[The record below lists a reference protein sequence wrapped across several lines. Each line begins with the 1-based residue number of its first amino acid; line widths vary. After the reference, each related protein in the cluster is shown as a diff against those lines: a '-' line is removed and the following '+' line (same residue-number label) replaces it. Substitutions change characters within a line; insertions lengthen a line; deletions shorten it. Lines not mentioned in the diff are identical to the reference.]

1 VYAREIDDREFTF
14 GVSGKLIRNV
24 LVMYDRQTESLWSQ
38 LLGEA
43 VSGEMIGTKLQY
55 LPTWLTTWGDWKEI
69 HPESL
74 ALEKDFRARRDPY
87 TSYYQSGSTGVIGE
101 TFNDDRLAAKELV
114 IGVELDGK
122 AIVYPVRTLN
132 GEPVINDTLADHDIL
147 VVYDQN
153 SANSLVYD
161 RRLDQQTLTFKLSE
175 APTLVMTDEETHS
188 TWDALSGEAISG
200 PLAGQSLDRVK
211 STIVFWFG
219 WKDFFPATL
228 IYGLDSG

>member
-55 LPTWLTTWGDWKEI
+55 LPTWLTTWGEWKEM
-69 HPESL
+69 HPQSL

-87 TSYYQSGSTGVIGE
+87 SSYYQSASTGVIRE
-101 TFNDDRLAAKELV
+101 TFNDDRLPPKEFV
-114 IGVELDGK
+114 IGVELDGES
-122 AIVYPVRTLN
+122 IVYPLRTLSN
-132 GEPVINDTLADHDIL
+132 ELAINDSLAGHDIL
-147 VVYDQN
+147 VVYDKN
-153 SANSLVYD
+153 GANGLVYD

-175 APTLVMTDEETHS
+175 SPTLVMTDEETNS
-188 TWDALSGEAISG
+188 TWDTLSGEAISG

-219 WKDFFPATL
+219 WKDFFPDSL